1 MAPPSPIFTP
11 NNGKWLGPGEFSAS
25 LDDYVNSNANVFEE
39 HHSSLCYTNSPS
51 FFDNAVCSYDDSSI
65 TQEDCF
71 GARIVHHT
79 ENDIDSEDRSPS
91 CHVEED
97 SNLDGPES
105 SNTNPTHPVGLFDP
119 LALVGSTIDPKIH
132 SSDGSV
138 GPETH
143 IKPDA
148 TEGLLLQRES
158 TSADSKTMQDQIK
171 ADFDEEMLQDAMA
184 ILKLQNLTVSSKQDQ
199 ACLNKDISTMM
210 DKWATQKLADSLS
223 ALEDQSTVGG
233 IYKLHQLLL
242 SLIKDYLNKATSD
255 FLPRAYRGFPV
266 ADSDLTYTE
275 HPRLEGRFNLDHLDK
290 SGRNLLFWA
299 FLRHE
304 LMSKVRLYI
313 AIIDRSYRPPV
324 ELSRRGGHKFLPW
337 EDEAIRCVHTYIQ
350 TLYTAFFSEWSGVAV
365 PDQPPL
371 GLGRSSSIVCET
383 TQWVEALTYD
393 KSVCATVAARLPNYG
408 LQPIMSL
415 MDERQKQQG
424 PVASIEPALSLLRDA
439 RCGCDYGRA
448 HRETIS
454 GNFDRKKGLVP
465 ELWMGIV
472 LRHGTP
478 RNYTQENLTLLRQR
492 AWVFFWGPP
501 AHPQR
506 EALLNI
512 SQEARTGLS
521 VLKGWERFFFQEGAT
536 SADLKEIHG
545 TSRYRLMWVRP
556 PSPSPFSLA
565 FASHTTTLSIR
576 RCESSSS
583 SLAMKNE
590 TDSCWKESRK
600 VIAPDTGKSLE
611 VQLVLSLVIGVSA
624 FLVFCILRPRWPAL
638 YAARKRRLDHHLGLP
653 ALPNSMFGW
662 IPALFKITEE
672 QVLASAGLDA
682 FVFLSF
688 FKMAIRLF
696 SIMAIF
702 ATVVLLP
709 INSAFPHAEDDKGN
723 GGDDTSTVPNSLYG
737 TDQTVFSDA
746 SFLDIL
752 KHKDKTD
759 KSFERSWLWAYV
771 VFTYFFVGLTIYY
784 LNLETFRVIKFRQD
798 YLGSQSTVTD
808 RTFRLTGIPEDLR
821 TEESIKELI
830 EKLGIGKV
838 EKVLLCRDWKKLD
851 DLVDSRDATLRRLE
865 AAWATFLKHQRQK
878 QKSNRPQRRDGN
890 GVPRD
895 QEDDDQAGENGRL
908 LDSQQE
914 PWGSDDEGRPKV
926 NIRYGTL
933 GLRSRNVDAIDYYE
947 ERLRRLDSQV
957 TEARK
962 KSYAPTDMAIVTMDS
977 VASCQMAIQ
986 ARIDPRPGRLLT
998 KLTPAPSDLVWRNT
1012 YAPRGIRRLKSW
1024 AVTLFITALTLAFI
1038 FPTIGI
1044 SSLLS
1049 YCTIR
1054 THFPAFAEWLQQH
1067 GVIFSLVQNGLP
1079 ALVVSL
1085 LNVAV
1090 PYLYDFLSNHQ
1101 GMISQGDVE
1110 LSVISKNYFFT
1121 FFNTFFVFAV
1131 SLTGINFWSRIQE
1144 IAKDTSKMPRAI
1156 AEDVEELSI
1165 FYICFIMLQG
1175 IGLMPF
1181 RILEAGSV
1189 FLYPFLHWLS
1199 KTPRDALELKK
1210 PPVFQYGFFLPT
1222 SLLVFNLCLIY
1233 SVLAWGYVILIV
1245 GTVYFCLGYVAF
1257 KYMVLYAMDQ
1267 PQHATGGAWRII
1279 SYRIIIGLLVL
1290 EVVMVGRIA
1299 TSKAFI
1305 QSVCILP
1312 LLPLTIWYSYYIKQ
1326 RFEPLTKYIALRAVR
1341 ADEDPDDAAALDD
1354 AFENEDRPRPS
1365 QAILRRG
1372 STLDEYKEKGL
1383 QFVNPSLVAPLPQPW
1398 IYDEPPPPIPTDDT
1412 QTTEDT
1418 ERPVLQGVDSTLG
1431 IGDENVWR
1439 DNGGNNV

>member
-1 MAPPSPIFTP
+1 
-11 NNGKWLGPGEFSAS
+11 
-25 LDDYVNSNANVFEE
+25 
-39 HHSSLCYTNSPS
+39 
-51 FFDNAVCSYDDSSI
+51 
-65 TQEDCF
+65 
-71 GARIVHHT
+71 
-79 ENDIDSEDRSPS
+79 
-91 CHVEED
+91 
-97 SNLDGPES
+97 
-105 SNTNPTHPVGLFDP
+105 
-119 LALVGSTIDPKIH
+119 
-132 SSDGSV
+132 
-138 GPETH
+138 
-143 IKPDA
+143 
-148 TEGLLLQRES
+148 
-158 TSADSKTMQDQIK
+158 
-171 ADFDEEMLQDAMA
+171 
-184 ILKLQNLTVSSKQDQ
+184 
-199 ACLNKDISTMM
+199 
-210 DKWATQKLADSLS
+210 
-223 ALEDQSTVGG
+223 
-233 IYKLHQLLL
+233 
-242 SLIKDYLNKATSD
+242 
-255 FLPRAYRGFPV
+255 
-266 ADSDLTYTE
+266 
-275 HPRLEGRFNLDHLDK
+275 
-290 SGRNLLFWA
+290 
-299 FLRHE
+299 
-304 LMSKVRLYI
+304 
-313 AIIDRSYRPPV
+313 
-324 ELSRRGGHKFLPW
+324 
-337 EDEAIRCVHTYIQ
+337 
-350 TLYTAFFSEWSGVAV
+350 
-365 PDQPPL
+365 
-371 GLGRSSSIVCET
+371 
-383 TQWVEALTYD
+383 
-393 KSVCATVAARLPNYG
+393 
-408 LQPIMSL
+408 
-415 MDERQKQQG
+415 
-424 PVASIEPALSLLRDA
+424 
-439 RCGCDYGRA
+439 
-448 HRETIS
+448 
-454 GNFDRKKGLVP
+454 
-465 ELWMGIV
+465 
-472 LRHGTP
+472 
-478 RNYTQENLTLLRQR
+478 
-492 AWVFFWGPP
+492 
-501 AHPQR
+501 
-506 EALLNI
+506 
-512 SQEARTGLS
+512 
-521 VLKGWERFFFQEGAT
+521 
-536 SADLKEIHG
+536 
-545 TSRYRLMWVRP
+545 
-556 PSPSPFSLA
+556 
-565 FASHTTTLSIR
+565 
-576 RCESSSS
+576 
-583 SLAMKNE
+583 MKNE
-590 TDSCWKESRK
+590 SDSCWKESRK

-638 YAARKRRLDHHLGLP
+638 YAARKRRLDHQLGLP

-662 IPALFKITEE
+662 IPTLFKITEE

-702 ATVVLLP
+702 ATVILLP
-709 INSAFPHAEDDKGN
+709 INRAFSDVKG
-723 GGDDTSTVPNSLYG
+723 GKGHDGDDTSVNPVSLFG
-737 TDQTVFSDA
+737 TDQQVFSDA

-821 TEESIKELI
+821 SEGNIKELI
-830 EKLGIGKV
+830 EKLGIGKA

-851 DLVDSRDATLRRLE
+851 DLVDLRDATLRRLE

-895 QEDDDQAGENGRL
+895 QGDQEDDDQAGENGRL
-908 LDSQQE
+908 LDTQQE

-947 ERLRRLDSQV
+947 ERLRRLDAQV

-962 KSYAPTDMAIVTMDS
+962 MSYAPTDMAIVTMDS

-1044 SSLLS
+1044 STLLS

-1054 THFPAFAEWLQQH
+1054 THFPAFAEWLRQH
-1067 GVIFSLVQNGLP
+1067 GVIFSFVQNGLP

-1144 IAKDTSKMPRAI
+1144 IAKDTSKMATYM
-1156 AEDVEELSI
+1156 ADDVEALSI
-1165 FYICFIMLQG
+1165 FYICFILLQG

-1189 FLYPFLHWLS
+1189 FLHPFLRWLS

-1233 SVLAWGYVILIV
+1233 SVLYWGYAILIV
-1245 GTVYFCLGYVAF
+1245 GTVYFCLGYFAF

-1279 SYRIIIGLLVL
+1279 SYRIIVGLLVL
-1290 EVVMVGRIA
+1290 EIVMAGRIV
-1299 TSKAFI
+1299 TYQAFI

-1312 LLPLTIWYSYYIKQ
+1312 LLPFTTWYSYYIKQ

-1412 QTTEDT
+1412 QSTEET

>member
-1 MAPPSPIFTP
+1 MVSPCPIFTP
-11 NNGKWLGPGEFSAS
+11 TNGKYLGSGEFYATI
-25 LDDYVNSNANVFEE
+25 DGHVNPNADVFEE
-39 HHSSLCYTNSPS
+39 YHSSLHYANPTS
-51 FFDNAVCSYDDSSI
+51 FFDNALCGYDDSSI
-65 TQEDCF
+65 TQEDLF
-71 GARIVHHT
+71 GTRIVHRT
-79 ENDIDSEDRSPS
+79 ETDVGLEDNHSN

-97 SNLDGPES
+97 CNLEGPDH
-105 SNTNPTHPVGLFDP
+105 THPVELLSRFAPVDSAIGPTL
-119 LALVGSTIDPKIH
+119 L
-132 SSDGSV
+132 SSNRSAGI
-138 GPETH
+138 ETH
-143 IKPDA
+143 IEPHA
-148 TEGLLLQRES
+148 TESVPSQTES
-158 TSADSKTMQDQIK
+158 ATADSKTMQDRIK
-171 ADFDEEMLQDAMA
+171 ADFDAEMLQDAMA
-184 ILKLQNLTVSSKQDQ
+184 ILKLQNITALSKQGQ
-199 ACLNKDISTMM
+199 GFLKDISMVM
-210 DKWATQKLADSLS
+210 DKWATQELADTLS
-223 ALEDQSTVGG
+223 VLEDQPTVDG
-233 IYKLHQLLL
+233 IYRLHQILL
-242 SLIKDYLNKATSD
+242 SLIKDYLAKATSD
-255 FLPRAYRGFPV
+255 FLPRAYRGLPV
-266 ADSDLTYTE
+266 VDSDLTYTE
-275 HPRLEGRFNLDHLDK
+275 HPRREGGFGLELLDK
-290 SGRNLLFWA
+290 SGRKLLFWA

-304 LMSKVRLYI
+304 LMSKVRLCVTV
-313 AIIDRSYRPPV
+313 IDRCYRPPV
-324 ELSRRGGHKFLPW
+324 ELSRRGGP
-337 EDEAIRCVHTYIQ
+337 
-350 TLYTAFFSEWSGVAV
+350 FFCEWSGAEV
-365 PDQPPL
+365 PDPSSHA
-371 GLGRSSSIVCET
+371 LGRSNSMICET
-383 TQWVEALTYD
+383 IQWVEALIND
-393 KSVCATVAARLPNYG
+393 KSVCATAAVRLPNYG
-408 LQPIMSL
+408 LEPIMSL

-424 PVASIEPALSLLRDA
+424 QEASIEPALSLLRDA
-439 RCGCDYGRA
+439 RLGCDYGRA
-448 HRETIS
+448 HKETIS

-465 ELWMGIV
+465 ELWMDIV
-472 LRHGTP
+472 IRHDTH
-478 RNYTQENLTLLRQR
+478 RNYTQENVTLLRQR
-492 AWVFFWGPP
+492 AWVFFWGRT
-501 AHPQR
+501 AHPHR

-512 SQEARTGLS
+512 SQESGTGPS
-521 VLKGWERFFFQEGAT
+521 TLKGWECSFFQNGAGRCLCRHMT
-536 SADLKEIHG
+536 RRPK
-545 TSRYRLMWVRP
+545 LMWVPLHRLL
-556 PSPSPFSLA
+556 SALH
-565 FASHTTTLSIR
+565 FASHTTTLSIY
-576 RCESSSS
+576 RCEYSSS
-583 SLAMKNE
+583 SLAMKND
-590 TDSCWKESRK
+590 TDSCWNESQK

-638 YAARKRRLDHHLGLP
+638 YAARKRRLDHHLNLP
-653 ALPNSMFGW
+653 ALPNTMFGW

-702 ATVVLLP
+702 ATVILWP
-709 INSAFPHAEDDKGN
+709 ITSAFSDTQNDKDN
-723 GGDDTSTVPNSLYG
+723 GGDDTSVNPVSLFV
-737 TDQTVFSDA
+737 TDQQVFSDA

-752 KHKDKTD
+752 THKDKTD

-821 TEESIKELI
+821 SEEDIKELI

-838 EKVLLCRDWKKLD
+838 DKVLLCRDWKKLD
-851 DLVDSRDATLRRLE
+851 DLVDLRDATLRRLE

-908 LDSQQE
+908 LDSQPE

-947 ERLRRLDSQV
+947 ERLRRLDAQV

-1024 AVTLFITALTLAFI
+1024 AVTVFITALTLAFI

-1044 SSLLS
+1044 STLLS

-1245 GTVYFCLGYVAF
+1245 GTVYFCLGYFAF

-1279 SYRIIIGLLVL
+1279 SYRIIVGLLVL

-1412 QTTEDT
+1412 QTTEES
-1418 ERPVLQGVDSTLG
+1418 ERPVLQGVDSALG

>member
-1 MAPPSPIFTP
+1 
-11 NNGKWLGPGEFSAS
+11 
-25 LDDYVNSNANVFEE
+25 
-39 HHSSLCYTNSPS
+39 
-51 FFDNAVCSYDDSSI
+51 
-65 TQEDCF
+65 
-71 GARIVHHT
+71 
-79 ENDIDSEDRSPS
+79 
-91 CHVEED
+91 
-97 SNLDGPES
+97 
-105 SNTNPTHPVGLFDP
+105 
-119 LALVGSTIDPKIH
+119 
-132 SSDGSV
+132 
-138 GPETH
+138 
-143 IKPDA
+143 
-148 TEGLLLQRES
+148 
-158 TSADSKTMQDQIK
+158 
-171 ADFDEEMLQDAMA
+171 
-184 ILKLQNLTVSSKQDQ
+184 
-199 ACLNKDISTMM
+199 
-210 DKWATQKLADSLS
+210 
-223 ALEDQSTVGG
+223 
-233 IYKLHQLLL
+233 
-242 SLIKDYLNKATSD
+242 
-255 FLPRAYRGFPV
+255 
-266 ADSDLTYTE
+266 
-275 HPRLEGRFNLDHLDK
+275 
-290 SGRNLLFWA
+290 
-299 FLRHE
+299 
-304 LMSKVRLYI
+304 
-313 AIIDRSYRPPV
+313 
-324 ELSRRGGHKFLPW
+324 
-337 EDEAIRCVHTYIQ
+337 
-350 TLYTAFFSEWSGVAV
+350 
-365 PDQPPL
+365 
-371 GLGRSSSIVCET
+371 
-383 TQWVEALTYD
+383 
-393 KSVCATVAARLPNYG
+393 
-408 LQPIMSL
+408 
-415 MDERQKQQG
+415 
-424 PVASIEPALSLLRDA
+424 
-439 RCGCDYGRA
+439 
-448 HRETIS
+448 
-454 GNFDRKKGLVP
+454 
-465 ELWMGIV
+465 
-472 LRHGTP
+472 
-478 RNYTQENLTLLRQR
+478 
-492 AWVFFWGPP
+492 
-501 AHPQR
+501 
-506 EALLNI
+506 
-512 SQEARTGLS
+512 
-521 VLKGWERFFFQEGAT
+521 
-536 SADLKEIHG
+536 
-545 TSRYRLMWVRP
+545 
-556 PSPSPFSLA
+556 
-565 FASHTTTLSIR
+565 
-576 RCESSSS
+576 
-583 SLAMKNE
+583 MKNE

-624 FLVFCILRPRWPAL
+624 FLVFCILRPRWPSL
-638 YAARKRRLDHHLGLP
+638 YAARKRRLDHQLGLP

-662 IPALFKITEE
+662 IPTLFKITEE

-702 ATVVLLP
+702 ATVILLP
-709 INSAFPHAEDDKGN
+709 INRAFSDVKDDKGHD
-723 GGDDTSTVPNSLYG
+723 GDDTSVNPVSLFG
-737 TDQTVFSDA
+737 TDQQVFSDA

-821 TEESIKELI
+821 SEENIKELI
-830 EKLGIGKV
+830 EKLGVGKV

-851 DLVDSRDATLRRLE
+851 DLVDLRDATLRRLE

-908 LDSQQE
+908 LDTQQE

-947 ERLRRLDSQV
+947 ERLRRLDAQV

-1044 SSLLS
+1044 STLLS

-1054 THFPAFAEWLQQH
+1054 THFPAFAEWLRQH
-1067 GVIFSLVQNGLP
+1067 GVIFSFVQNGLP

-1144 IAKDTSKMPRAI
+1144 IAKDTSKMATYM
-1156 AEDVEELSI
+1156 ADDVEALSI
-1165 FYICFIMLQG
+1165 FYICFILLQG

-1189 FLYPFLHWLS
+1189 FLHPFLRWLS

-1233 SVLAWGYVILIV
+1233 SVLYWGYAILIV
-1245 GTVYFCLGYVAF
+1245 GTVYFCLGYFAF

-1279 SYRIIIGLLVL
+1279 SYRIIVGLLVL
-1290 EVVMVGRIA
+1290 EIVMVGRIV
-1299 TSKAFI
+1299 TYQAFI

-1312 LLPLTIWYSYYIKQ
+1312 LLPLTTWYSYYIKQ

-1412 QTTEDT
+1412 QSTEET

-1431 IGDENVWR
+1431 IGDENVWS

>member
-1 MAPPSPIFTP
+1 
-11 NNGKWLGPGEFSAS
+11 
-25 LDDYVNSNANVFEE
+25 
-39 HHSSLCYTNSPS
+39 
-51 FFDNAVCSYDDSSI
+51 
-65 TQEDCF
+65 
-71 GARIVHHT
+71 
-79 ENDIDSEDRSPS
+79 
-91 CHVEED
+91 
-97 SNLDGPES
+97 
-105 SNTNPTHPVGLFDP
+105 
-119 LALVGSTIDPKIH
+119 
-132 SSDGSV
+132 
-138 GPETH
+138 
-143 IKPDA
+143 
-148 TEGLLLQRES
+148 
-158 TSADSKTMQDQIK
+158 
-171 ADFDEEMLQDAMA
+171 
-184 ILKLQNLTVSSKQDQ
+184 
-199 ACLNKDISTMM
+199 
-210 DKWATQKLADSLS
+210 
-223 ALEDQSTVGG
+223 
-233 IYKLHQLLL
+233 
-242 SLIKDYLNKATSD
+242 
-255 FLPRAYRGFPV
+255 
-266 ADSDLTYTE
+266 
-275 HPRLEGRFNLDHLDK
+275 
-290 SGRNLLFWA
+290 
-299 FLRHE
+299 
-304 LMSKVRLYI
+304 
-313 AIIDRSYRPPV
+313 
-324 ELSRRGGHKFLPW
+324 
-337 EDEAIRCVHTYIQ
+337 
-350 TLYTAFFSEWSGVAV
+350 
-365 PDQPPL
+365 
-371 GLGRSSSIVCET
+371 
-383 TQWVEALTYD
+383 
-393 KSVCATVAARLPNYG
+393 
-408 LQPIMSL
+408 
-415 MDERQKQQG
+415 
-424 PVASIEPALSLLRDA
+424 
-439 RCGCDYGRA
+439 
-448 HRETIS
+448 
-454 GNFDRKKGLVP
+454 
-465 ELWMGIV
+465 
-472 LRHGTP
+472 
-478 RNYTQENLTLLRQR
+478 
-492 AWVFFWGPP
+492 
-501 AHPQR
+501 
-506 EALLNI
+506 
-512 SQEARTGLS
+512 
-521 VLKGWERFFFQEGAT
+521 
-536 SADLKEIHG
+536 
-545 TSRYRLMWVRP
+545 
-556 PSPSPFSLA
+556 
-565 FASHTTTLSIR
+565 
-576 RCESSSS
+576 
-583 SLAMKNE
+583 MKNE
-590 TDSCWKESRK
+590 SDSCWNQSQKA
-600 VIAPDTGKSLE
+600 IAPDTGKSLE

-624 FLVFCILRPRWPAL
+624 FLLFCILRPRWPAL

-653 ALPNSMFGW
+653 ALPNSTFGW
-662 IPALFKITEE
+662 IPTLFKITEE

-696 SIMAIF
+696 SVMAIF

-709 INSAFPHAEDDKGN
+709 INRAFAHDGRKN
-723 GGDDTSTVPNSLYG
+723 GGSGNDASINPASLFG
-737 TDQTVFSDA
+737 TDQQVFSDP

-759 KSFERSWLWAYV
+759 KSLERSWLWAYV

-821 TEESIKELI
+821 SEEDIKELI

-838 EKVLLCRDWKKLD
+838 ERVLLCRDWKKLD
-851 DLVDSRDATLRRLE
+851 DLVDLRDATLRRLE

-878 QKSNRPQRRDGN
+878 QKSNRPQRRGSN

-908 LDSQQE
+908 LDSQQD

-947 ERLRRLDSQV
+947 ERLRRLDAQV

-1044 SSLLS
+1044 TTLLS

-1054 THFPAFAEWLQQH
+1054 DYFPALAKWLQAH
-1067 GVIFSLVQNGLP
+1067 GVIFSFVQNGLP

-1144 IAKDTSKMPRAI
+1144 IAKDTSKMATYM
-1156 AEDVEELSI
+1156 ADDVEALSI
-1165 FYICFIMLQG
+1165 FYICFILLQG

-1189 FLYPFLHWLS
+1189 FLHPFLRWLS
-1199 KTPRDALELKK
+1199 KTPRDALELQK

-1233 SVLAWGYVILIV
+1233 SVLYWGYAILIV
-1245 GTVYFCLGYVAF
+1245 GTVYFCLGYFAF

-1279 SYRIIIGLLVL
+1279 SYRIIVGLLVL
-1290 EVVMVGRIA
+1290 EIVMAGRIV
-1299 TSKAFI
+1299 TYKAFI

-1312 LLPLTIWYSYYIKQ
+1312 LLPLTTWYSYYIKQ

-1412 QTTEDT
+1412 QTTEET

>member
-1 MAPPSPIFTP
+1 
-11 NNGKWLGPGEFSAS
+11 
-25 LDDYVNSNANVFEE
+25 
-39 HHSSLCYTNSPS
+39 
-51 FFDNAVCSYDDSSI
+51 
-65 TQEDCF
+65 
-71 GARIVHHT
+71 
-79 ENDIDSEDRSPS
+79 
-91 CHVEED
+91 
-97 SNLDGPES
+97 
-105 SNTNPTHPVGLFDP
+105 
-119 LALVGSTIDPKIH
+119 
-132 SSDGSV
+132 
-138 GPETH
+138 
-143 IKPDA
+143 
-148 TEGLLLQRES
+148 
-158 TSADSKTMQDQIK
+158 
-171 ADFDEEMLQDAMA
+171 
-184 ILKLQNLTVSSKQDQ
+184 
-199 ACLNKDISTMM
+199 
-210 DKWATQKLADSLS
+210 
-223 ALEDQSTVGG
+223 
-233 IYKLHQLLL
+233 
-242 SLIKDYLNKATSD
+242 
-255 FLPRAYRGFPV
+255 
-266 ADSDLTYTE
+266 
-275 HPRLEGRFNLDHLDK
+275 
-290 SGRNLLFWA
+290 
-299 FLRHE
+299 
-304 LMSKVRLYI
+304 
-313 AIIDRSYRPPV
+313 
-324 ELSRRGGHKFLPW
+324 
-337 EDEAIRCVHTYIQ
+337 
-350 TLYTAFFSEWSGVAV
+350 
-365 PDQPPL
+365 
-371 GLGRSSSIVCET
+371 
-383 TQWVEALTYD
+383 
-393 KSVCATVAARLPNYG
+393 
-408 LQPIMSL
+408 
-415 MDERQKQQG
+415 
-424 PVASIEPALSLLRDA
+424 
-439 RCGCDYGRA
+439 
-448 HRETIS
+448 
-454 GNFDRKKGLVP
+454 
-465 ELWMGIV
+465 
-472 LRHGTP
+472 
-478 RNYTQENLTLLRQR
+478 
-492 AWVFFWGPP
+492 
-501 AHPQR
+501 
-506 EALLNI
+506 
-512 SQEARTGLS
+512 
-521 VLKGWERFFFQEGAT
+521 
-536 SADLKEIHG
+536 
-545 TSRYRLMWVRP
+545 
-556 PSPSPFSLA
+556 
-565 FASHTTTLSIR
+565 
-576 RCESSSS
+576 
-583 SLAMKNE
+583 MKNK
-590 TDSCWKESRK
+590 TDSCWNESQK
-600 VIAPDTGKSLE
+600 AIAPDTGKSLE

-624 FLVFCILRPRWPAL
+624 FLLFCILRPRWPAL

-653 ALPNSMFGW
+653 ALPNSTFGW
-662 IPALFKITEE
+662 IPTLFKITEE

-696 SIMAIF
+696 SVMAIF

-709 INSAFPHAEDDKGN
+709 INDAFSHKRHKN
-723 GGDDTSTVPNSLYG
+723 GGSGNDTSINPVSLFG
-737 TDQTVFSDA
+737 TDQQVFSDA
-746 SFLDIL
+746 SLLDIL

-759 KSFERSWLWAYV
+759 KSLERSWLWAYV

-821 TEESIKELI
+821 SEENIKELI

-838 EKVLLCRDWKKLD
+838 EKVLVCRDWKKLD
-851 DLVDSRDATLRRLE
+851 DLVDLRDATLRRLE

-878 QKSNRPQRRDGN
+878 QKNNRPQRRDGN
-890 GVPRD
+890 GVPRDQGD

-947 ERLRRLDSQV
+947 ERLRRLDAQV

-1044 SSLLS
+1044 TTLLS
-1049 YCTIR
+1049 FCTIE
-1054 THFPAFAEWLQQH
+1054 TYFPALAKWLQEH
-1067 GVIFSLVQNGLP
+1067 GVIFSFVQNGLP

-1144 IAKDTSKMPRAI
+1144 IAKDTSKMATYM
-1156 AEDVEELSI
+1156 ADDVEALSI
-1165 FYICFIMLQG
+1165 FYICFILLQG

-1189 FLYPFLHWLS
+1189 FLHPFLRWLS

-1233 SVLAWGYVILIV
+1233 SVLYWGYAILIA
-1245 GTVYFCLGYVAF
+1245 GTVYFCLGYFAF
-1257 KYMVLYAMDQ
+1257 KYMLLYAMDQ

-1279 SYRIIIGLLVL
+1279 SYRIIVGLLVL
-1290 EVVMVGRIA
+1290 EIVMAGRIV
-1299 TSKAFI
+1299 TYQAFI

-1312 LLPLTIWYSYYIKQ
+1312 LLPLTTWYSYYIKQ

-1383 QFVNPSLVAPLPQPW
+1383 QFVNPSLVGPLPQPW

-1412 QTTEDT
+1412 QTTEET